1 MFHQEI
7 LSFSKKRL
15 MSFGKF
21 FIYFS
26 PGNKEDSVIDFE
38 NEEDMNAVEDLIE
51 NIFAEDYA
59 LAGLFA
65 EKRQE
70 LNVQRYV
77 FKYFII

>member
-1 MFHQEI
+1 
-7 LSFSKKRL
+7 
-15 MSFGKF
+15 
-21 FIYFS
+21 
-26 PGNKEDSVIDFE
+26 
-38 NEEDMNAVEDLIE
+38 MNAVEDLIE